1 LSIWRLNHPACSG
14 ARLTLLA
21 AGVYGANRTENIGI
35 SALKNF
41 SWKLILVFA
50 VIVAAVIYVL
60 PTLEPGLWP
69 HKQINLGLDLQ
80 GGMHLVLEVDT
91 AKAIDGQVER
101 IMQEIRDQLRKER
114 LRGVSL
120 DRIEGN
126 KIAATI
132 QDAQIAEKFIALIKD
147 EFDPLKSTQN
157 VSGGTTT
164 IILQLPTAEAENVEK
179 LAVDQA
185 LETIRNRID
194 QFGVA
199 EPDIRRQ
206 GQRRILIQL
215 PGIKDAD
222 RAKDLIGRTA
232 LLEFKLVDDNQDV
245 SAVENGTVPPGRE
258 ILYRVETD
266 AESGQVSK
274 IPFLLK
280 KRTLLTGANL
290 TNARVD
296 FDQFNIPFVS
306 INFDKKGARDF
317 ERITGENVNKR
328 LAIVLDN
335 TVASAPVI
343 QEKIAGGQAR
353 ITGNF
358 SLEEAKDLAIVL
370 RAGALPAP
378 VNILEERTVGPS
390 LGADSIR
397 QGLISMLI
405 GGVLVVLFMIVYY
418 KAAGVIADVALILN
432 IVLIAAGLAA
442 AGATLTLPGIAGIIL
457 TIGMAVDAN
466 VIIFERIREELA
478 LGRTPRAAV
487 DAGFDRATLTI
498 LDANVTTL
506 IAAVVLF
513 QFGTGPVKGFAVTL
527 SLGVIASM
535 FTALVL
541 SRLIFDYILAG
552 RKVKTLSI

>member
-1 LSIWRLNHPACSG
+1 
-14 ARLTLLA
+14 LA
-21 AGVYGANRTENIGI
+21 SEANRFCTTSPFIKYRQKRKTP
-35 SALKNF
+35 LKNF

-50 VIVAAVIYVL
+50 VIVAAVIHVL
-60 PTLEPGLWP
+60 PTFEPGLWP

-91 AKAIDGQVER
+91 AKALESQAER
-101 IMQEIRDQLRKER
+101 ITQEIWDQLKKDR
-114 LRGVSL
+114 LRRVSL
-120 DRIEGN
+120 NRIDEN
-126 KIAATI
+126 KISATVE
-132 QDAQIAEKFIALIKD
+132 DPETLEKFDAL
-147 EFDPLKSTQN
+147 LKSNFDLLKRSSRTE
-157 VSGGTTT
+157 GGITT
-164 IILQLPTAEAENVEK
+164 IILEIPESEAENTKK

-206 GQRRILIQL
+206 GEKRILIQL
-215 PGIKDAD
+215 PGIKNPD

-232 LLEFKLVDDNQDV
+232 LLEFKLVDDTHDV
-245 SAVENGTVPPGRE
+245 NAAVNGNVPAGRE
-258 ILYRVETD
+258 VLYKVEEN
-266 AESGQVSK
+266 AETGKVAK
-274 IPFLLK
+274 LPFLLK

-306 INFDKKGARDF
+306 ITFDKRGARDF
-317 ERITGENVNKR
+317 ERITGDNVNKR

-335 TVASAPVI
+335 SVASAPVI

-358 SLEEAKDLAIVL
+358 TLDEAKDLAIVL

-397 QGLISMLI
+397 KGLISMLI

-418 KAAGVIADVALILN
+418 KGAGIIADLALILN
-432 IVLIAAGLAA
+432 IILIAGGLAA
-442 AGATLTLPGIAGIIL
+442 ARATLTLPGIAGIIL

-478 LGRTPRAAV
+478 LGRTARAAV
-487 DAGFDRATLTI
+487 EAGYNRATLTI

-527 SLGVIASM
+527 SLGVIASL

-541 SRLIFDYILAG
+541 SRLIFDYILGG
-552 RKVKTLSI
+552 RKLKTLSI

>member
-1 LSIWRLNHPACSG
+1 
-14 ARLTLLA
+14 
-21 AGVYGANRTENIGI
+21 
-35 SALKNF
+35 LKNF
-41 SWKLILVFA
+41 SWKLILVLA
-50 VIVAAVIYVL
+50 VIAAGVIYVL
-60 PTLEPGLWP
+60 PTFEPGLWP
-69 HKQINLGLDLQ
+69 HKQISLGLDLQ

-91 AKAIDGQVER
+91 AKAVEGQVER
-101 IMQEIRDQLRKER
+101 VTEEIRDQLKKER

-120 DRIEGN
+120 NRIAGN
-126 KIAATI
+126 KISAIVQDPQTLEKFNELLKNDFDFLKRSQRMEDGTATI
-132 QDAQIAEKFIALIKD
+132 TL
-147 EFDPLKSTQN
+147 N
-157 VSGGTTT
+157 
-164 IILQLPTAEAENVEK
+164 LPESETENTKK

-206 GQRRILIQL
+206 GEKRILIQL
-215 PGIKDAD
+215 PGISDPE

-232 LLEFKLVDDNQDV
+232 LLEFKLVDDAHDV
-245 SAVENGTVPPGRE
+245 NAAVKGDVPAGSE
-258 ILYRVETD
+258 VLYRVEKN
-266 AESGQVSK
+266 AETGRVTKQ
-274 IPFLLK
+274 PFLLK

-296 FDQFNIPFVS
+296 FDQFNVPFVS
-306 INFDKKGARDF
+306 ITFDKRGARDF
-317 ERITGENVNKR
+317 ERITGDNVNKR
-328 LAIVLDN
+328 LAIVLDDK
-335 TVASAPVI
+335 VESAPVI
-343 QEKIAGGQAR
+343 QEKIAGGKAR

-358 SLEEAKDLAIVL
+358 TLDEAKDLAIVL

-397 QGLISMLI
+397 KGLISMLI
-405 GGVLVVLFMIVYY
+405 GGVLVVLFMVVYY
-418 KAAGVIADVALILN
+418 KGAGAIADLALILN
-432 IVLIAAGLAA
+432 IILIAGGLAA
-442 AGATLTLPGIAGIIL
+442 ARATLTLPGIAGIIL

-478 LGRTPRAAV
+478 LGRTARAAV
-487 DAGFDRATLTI
+487 DAGFNRATLTI

-513 QFGTGPVKGFAVTL
+513 QFGTGPIKGFAVTL

-535 FTALVL
+535 FTALIV
-541 SRLIFDYILAG
+541 SRLIFDYMLGG
-552 RKVKTLSI
+552 RKLKTLSI

>member
-1 LSIWRLNHPACSG
+1 MLRRLINKYRQKEGRQP
-14 ARLTLLA
+14 
-21 AGVYGANRTENIGI
+21 
-35 SALKNF
+35 LKNF
-41 SWKLILVFA
+41 SWKLILVFV
-50 VIVAAVIYVL
+50 VIVAAVVYVL
-60 PTLEPGLWP
+60 PTFEPGLWP
-69 HKQINLGLDLQ
+69 HKQISLGLDLQ

-91 AKAIDGQVER
+91 AKALEGQVER
-101 IMQEIRDQLRKER
+101 MTEEIREQLKKER
-114 LRGVSL
+114 LRNVTLNRIAGNKMSAVIQDPQTLEKFNTILKTNFDFLKRSQRIDSGVS
-120 DRIEGN
+120 
-126 KIAATI
+126 
-132 QDAQIAEKFIALIKD
+132 
-147 EFDPLKSTQN
+147 
-157 VSGGTTT
+157 T
-164 IILQLPTAEAENVEK
+164 IILEISEDEAENTK
-179 LAVDQA
+179 RLAVDQA

-194 QFGVA
+194 QFGVT

-206 GQRRILIQL
+206 GENRILIQL
-215 PGIKDAD
+215 PGIKNPD

-232 LLEFKLVDDNQDV
+232 LLEFKLVDDTHDV
-245 SAVENGTVPPGRE
+245 NEAVKGNVPAGRE
-258 ILYRVETD
+258 VLYQVRED
-266 AESGQVSK
+266 AQTGTITKV
-274 IPFLLK
+274 PFLLR

-290 TNARVD
+290 TDARVD

-317 ERITGENVNKR
+317 ERITGDNVNKR
-328 LAIVLDN
+328 LAIVLDD

-353 ITGNF
+353 ITGDF
-358 SLEEAKDLAIVL
+358 TLDEAKDLAIVL

-378 VNILEERTVGPS
+378 VNVLEERTVGPS

-397 QGLISMLI
+397 KGLISMLI

-418 KAAGVIADVALILN
+418 KGAGVIADIALILN
-432 IVLIAAGLAA
+432 IILIAGGLAA
-442 AGATLTLPGIAGIIL
+442 AKATLTLPGIAGIIL

-478 LGRTPRAAV
+478 LGRTARAAV
-487 DAGFDRATLTI
+487 DAGYNRATLTI

-527 SLGVIASM
+527 SLGVIASL

-541 SRLIFDYILAG
+541 SRLIFDYILG
-552 RKVKTLSI
+552 SRKVKTLSI

>member
-1 LSIWRLNHPACSG
+1 
-14 ARLTLLA
+14 
-21 AGVYGANRTENIGI
+21 
-35 SALKNF
+35 LKNF
-41 SWKLILVFA
+41 SWKLILVFG
-50 VIVAAVIYVL
+50 VIVTAIIYVL
-60 PTLEPGLWP
+60 PTFQPGLWP
-69 HKQINLGLDLQ
+69 HNQINLGLDLQ

-91 AKAIDGQVER
+91 AKAVEGQVER
-101 IMQEIRDQLRKER
+101 ISQEVLEQLKKER
-114 LRGVSL
+114 IRKVSL
-120 DRIEGN
+120 DRIDGT

-132 QDAQIAEKFIALIKD
+132 NDPEIRDKFNELLK
-147 EFDPLKSTQN
+147 ENFDFLKRSQKTEN
-157 VSGGTTT
+157 GVTTVIMELT
-164 IILQLPTAEAENVEK
+164 KEESDQVEK

-206 GQRRILIQL
+206 GEKRMLIQL
-215 PGIKDAD
+215 PGIKDTD

-232 LLEFKLVDDNQDV
+232 LLEFKLVDDTRDV
-245 SAVENGTVPPGRE
+245 NAAVQGNVPAGRE
-258 ILYRVETD
+258 VLYRVEED
-266 AESGQVSK
+266 AESGKTSN

-280 KRTLLTGANL
+280 RRTLLTGASL

-306 INFDKKGARDF
+306 INFDKKGARVF
-317 ERITGENVNKR
+317 ERITGDNVNKR
-328 LAIVLDN
+328 LAIVLDD

-358 SLEEAKDLAIVL
+358 TLEEAKDLAIVL

-397 QGLISMLI
+397 KGLISMCI
-405 GGVLVVLFMIVYY
+405 GGILVVLFMIVYY
-418 KAAGVIADVALILN
+418 KGSGVIADLALILN
-432 IVLIAAGLAA
+432 IILIAGGLA
-442 AGATLTLPGIAGIIL
+442 GFKATLTLPGIAGIIL

-466 VIIFERIREELA
+466 VIIFERIREELT
-478 LGRTPRAAV
+478 LGRTPRAAI
-487 DAGFDRATLTI
+487 DAGYDRATLTI

-513 QFGTGPVKGFAVTL
+513 QFGTGAIKGFAVTL
-527 SLGVIASM
+527 SLGVIASL
-535 FTALVL
+535 FTSLVM
-541 SRLIFDYILAG
+541 SRLIFDYILMG
-552 RKVKTLSI
+552 RKVKALSI